1 MKKYILVLT
10 AAFSFALDAT
20 VSYGNLG
27 PWGLFYEMYSIG
39 LAQELSHEQSPVRLE
54 VGGNVNY
61 YSMPF
66 WASDKYAS
74 QYNFSASAKLL
85 FQFNENNAAF
95 IGRSLHY
102 FDKYNVV
109 LRGGVYGYK
118 RTISDTQSFSF
129 ALEFVDTVASRHP
142 DAGRHEDNYCDYNDG
157 LAMDPR
163 LVISVAKTV
172 I

>member
-10 AAFSFALDAT
+10 AALSFALDAT

-27 PWGLFYEMYSIG
+27 LVDSYCEMYSIG
-39 LAQELSHEQSPVRLE
+39 VAQELSHEQSPVRLE

-61 YSMPF
+61 YVEPF
-66 WASDKYAS
+66 WASDKHAS

-95 IGRSLHY
+95 IGRSFHY
-102 FDKYNVV
+102 LDKHNVV
-109 LRGGVYGYK
+109 LRGSVYGYK
-118 RTISDTQSFSF
+118 RMISDTQSFSF
-129 ALEFVDTVASRHP
+129 ALEAVESAPACR
-142 DAGRHEDNYCDYNDG
+142 REDNCCDYDNG
-157 LAMDPR
+157 ISMDPR
-163 LVISVAKTV
+163 LVITVAKTV